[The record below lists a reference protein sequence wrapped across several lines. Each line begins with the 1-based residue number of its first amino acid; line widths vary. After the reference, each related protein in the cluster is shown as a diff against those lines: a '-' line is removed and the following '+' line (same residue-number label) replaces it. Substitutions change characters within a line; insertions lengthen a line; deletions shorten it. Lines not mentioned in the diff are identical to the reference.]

1 MAFTLD
7 TVVPWGRSFEEY
19 VDMFSLSEADLE
31 KRILGCGD
39 GPAAFNYELTTEG
52 GQVISVDPIYQFTA
66 QEIQGRIAATFDE
79 VIEKVRQNPEEFVW
93 TTISSPDELGRVRMA
108 AMGQFL
114 ADYERG
120 KVGGRYITASLP
132 NLPFADNSFDLALC
146 SHLLFLY
153 SLQLDADFHLA
164 AIREML
170 RVAKE
175 VRIFPLLELGTV
187 KSRHLDT
194 VMAKLEALGYL
205 LQIQTVDYE
214 FQKGGNEMLRV
225 TV

>member
-7 TVVPWGRSFEEY
+7 AVVPWGRSFKEY
-19 VDMFSLSEADLE
+19 VAMFSLSDADLE
-31 KRILGCGD
+31 TRILGCGD
-39 GPAAFNYELTTEG
+39 GPAAFNCVLTKDG
-52 GQVISVDPIYQFTA
+52 GNVVSVDPIYQFTVE
-66 QEIQGRIAATFDE
+66 EIQARIAATFDE
-79 VIEKVRQNPEEFVW
+79 VIEKTRQNQEEFVW
-93 TTISSPDELGRVRMA
+93 TTIHSPAELGRVRMA

-120 KVGGRYITASLP
+120 KLGGRYITASLP
-132 NLPFADNSFDLALC
+132 ELPFANDSFDLALC

-153 SLQLDADFHLA
+153 SDQLDLDFHLA
-164 AIREML
+164 AIQEML

-175 VRIFPLLELGTV
+175 VRIFPLLELATV

-194 VMAKLEALGYL
+194 VITKLEAIGCS
-205 LQIQTVDYE
+205 LQIETVDYE

-225 TV
+225 IV

>member
-7 TVVPWGRSFEEY
+7 TVVPWGRSFSEY
-19 VDMFSLSEADLE
+19 VAMFSLSDADLE

-39 GPAAFNYELTTEG
+39 GPAAFNCELTKDD
-52 GQVISVDPIYQFTA
+52 GQVISVDPLYQFTA
-66 QEIQGRIAATFDE
+66 QEIQDRIAATFDE
-79 VIEKVRQNPEEFVW
+79 VIEKVHQNAEDFVW
-93 TTISSPDELGRVRMA
+93 KTIHSPAELGRMRMA

-120 KVGGRYITASLP
+120 KMGGRYVTASLP
-132 NLPFADNSFDLALC
+132 ELPFADNSFDLALC

-153 SLQLDADFHLA
+153 SLQLDLDLHLA

-170 RVAKE
+170 RVARE
-175 VRIFPLLELGTV
+175 VRVFPLLELGNAR
-187 KSRHLDT
+187 SRHLDT
-194 VMAKLEALGYL
+194 VMTKLGSLGYS

-225 TV
+225 TS